1 MSHTFALMSH
11 VHVCKSCID
20 PSCLQLI
27 LLRKAL
33 GGCVTSQGVADSVDL
48 DKHDNVAGEIQA
60 SMQVAA
66 DARQLIMETV
76 IHLQVTLR
84 QLSCAHA
91 VLLSTAA

>member
-1 MSHTFALMSH
+1 MCMCASLALTHLACSSYY
-11 VHVCKSCID
+11 CS
-20 PSCLQLI
+20 
-27 LLRKAL
+27 KAL